1 MSICLGIGITIF
13 QYLFIHQKE
22 NPQKPLTKVKRTKVE
37 MWITLDNRKKAA
49 TKSPRN
55 VLKEKNKVEE
65 GGTSNLRV
73 KKE

>member
-1 MSICLGIGITIF
+1 
-13 QYLFIHQKE
+13 
-22 NPQKPLTKVKRTKVE
+22 
-37 MWITLDNRKKAA
+37 MWITLDNRKKAT

-55 VLKEKNKVEE
+55 VLKRKNKVEE